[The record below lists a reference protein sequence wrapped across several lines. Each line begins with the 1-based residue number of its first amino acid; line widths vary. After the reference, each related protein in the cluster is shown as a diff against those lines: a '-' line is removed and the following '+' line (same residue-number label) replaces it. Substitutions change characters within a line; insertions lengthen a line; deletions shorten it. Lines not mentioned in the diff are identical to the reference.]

1 MNDLELPTE
10 IIYDGIND
18 DVDLSN
24 WEELIDYIVER
35 LSETYGFLVESLST
49 EIIDEDKGIVEVSN
63 IVWDTDQEYDDD
75 SMLDKPTYTSA

>member
-10 IIYDGIND
+10 IIYEGIND

-49 EIIDEDKGIVEVSN
+49 EIIDQDKASSKFQDRMGYGSRIRRRQYVR
-63 IVWDTDQEYDDD
+63 
-75 SMLDKPTYTSA
+75 